1 MLTTLTPDHLPWGI
15 TLGSARQINWG
26 SRRGGWP
33 RWRKEK
39 DKKIYK
45 KDKRIKMKEKNN
57 WGVEGGVGREGEKKI
72 VHQLLAIHGQFG
84 REGKAYSLKIRT
96 NIFELFKHVSCWS
109 LGGSSTLI
117 H

>member
-1 MLTTLTPDHLPWGI
+1 MENIGCARTMLTTLTPDHLPWGI

-26 SRRGGWP
+26 SRRG
-33 RWRKEK
+33 
-39 DKKIYK
+39 
-45 KDKRIKMKEKNN
+45 
-57 WGVEGGVGREGEKKI
+57 VGRDGEKKI